1 MSYPPTITNCIHSSS
16 SMEGASMF
24 KMPTIDLSAK
34 SLLMLSQL
42 GFFVTFTYWTSQ
54 GIDDNIDYLF
64 PVVMAV
70 SGLALFLSVPN
81 ARMGVTLGAPAM
93 IAVVGMATGENEAL
107 FWAIFMLVMFG
118 PIAYMPALASG
129 DSTLGLGDESRV
141 MRLGI
146 VWLIFALFMMLMMSN
161 IVPMAMDGEWT
172 DEDFDEVEYDMSI
185 DSTQQT
191 IAQVGLAVGVIG
203 ALVFLLTA
211 VVGFRTYDDRVIMG
225 NWKMQPWHGG
235 AMVAVAMLI
244 SQYLWL
250 VAENGPAFDFMEI
263 LFILSMV
270 GLLALPPCIGYRSSD
285 DTTESE

>member
-1 MSYPPTITNCIHSSS
+1 MSPPPTIINCIQSSI

-54 GIDDNIDYLF
+54 GIEENIDYLF
-64 PVVMAV
+64 PLVMAV

-93 IAVVGMATGENEAL
+93 IAVMGLATGENEAL
-107 FWAIFMLVMFG
+107 FWAIFMMVMFG

-129 DSTLGLGDESRV
+129 DSTLGLDDDSRV

-146 VWLIFALFMMLMMSN
+146 VWVVFTLFMMVMMSS

-203 ALVFLLTA
+203 VLVFLLTA
-211 VVGFRTYDDRVIMG
+211 LMG
-225 NWKMQPWHGG
+225 TELGPMLPWHGG
-235 AMVAVAMLI
+235 AMAAGAMLI

-250 VAENGPAFDFMEI
+250 VADGGPAFDFMEI
-263 LFILSMV
+263 PFILSMV
-270 GLLALPPCIGYRSSD
+270 GLLALPPCIAYRDTSDSS
-285 DTTESE
+285 EGE

>member
-1 MSYPPTITNCIHSSS
+1 MSDD
-16 SMEGASMF
+16 ALF

-42 GFFVTFTYWTSQ
+42 GFFVAFTYWTSQ
-54 GIDDNIDYLF
+54 GIEENIDYLF
-64 PVVMAV
+64 PLVMAV

-93 IAVVGMATGENEAL
+93 IAVMGLATGENEAL
-107 FWAIFMLVMFG
+107 FWAIFMMVMFG

-129 DSTLGLGDESRV
+129 DSTLDLDDDSRV

-146 VWLIFALFMMLMMSN
+146 VWVVFTLFMMVMMSN

-203 ALVFLLTA
+203 VLVFLLTA
-211 VVGFRTYDDRVIMG
+211 LMG
-225 NWKMQPWHGG
+225 TELGPMLPWHGG
-235 AMVAVAMLI
+235 AMAAGAMLI

-250 VAENGPAFDFMEI
+250 VADGGPAFDFMEI
-263 LFILSMV
+263 PFILSMV
-270 GLLALPPCIGYRSSD
+270 GLLALPPCIAYRDTSDSS
-285 DTTESE
+285 ESE

>member
-1 MSYPPTITNCIHSSS
+1 
-16 SMEGASMF
+16 MF

-54 GIDDNIDYLF
+54 GIEENIDYLF
-64 PVVMAV
+64 PLVMAV

-93 IAVVGMATGENEAL
+93 IAVMGLATGENEAL
-107 FWAIFMLVMFG
+107 FWAIFMMVMFG

-129 DSTLGLGDESRV
+129 DSTLDLDDDSRV

-146 VWLIFALFMMLMMSN
+146 VWVVFTLFMMVMMSN
-161 IVPMAMDGEWT
+161 IVSMAMDGEWT

-203 ALVFLLTA
+203 VLVFLLTA
-211 VVGFRTYDDRVIMG
+211 LMG
-225 NWKMQPWHGG
+225 MELGPMLPWHGG
-235 AMVAVAMLI
+235 AMVAASMI
-244 SQYLWL
+244 IGQYLYL
-250 VAENGPAFDFMEI
+250 VADGGPDYNLASEL
-263 LFILSMV
+263 LFLLSLV
-270 GLLALPPCIGYRSSD
+270 GMIALPPCIAYGSSD
-285 DTTESE
+285 DTMESE

>member
-1 MSYPPTITNCIHSSS
+1 MSDD
-16 SMEGASMF
+16 ALF

-42 GFFVTFTYWTSQ
+42 GFFVAFTYWTSQ
-54 GIDDNIDYLF
+54 GIEENIDYLF
-64 PVVMAV
+64 PLVMAV

-93 IAVVGMATGENEAL
+93 IAVMGLATGENEAL
-107 FWAIFMLVMFG
+107 FWAIFMMVMFG

-129 DSTLGLGDESRV
+129 DSTLGLDDDSRV

-146 VWLIFALFMMLMMSN
+146 VWVVFTLFMMVMMSN
-161 IVPMAMDGEWT
+161 IVSMAMDGEWT

-203 ALVFLLTA
+203 VLVFLLTA
-211 VVGFRTYDDRVIMG
+211 LMG
-225 NWKMQPWHGG
+225 MELGPMLPWHGG
-235 AMVAVAMLI
+235 AMAAGAMLI

-250 VAENGPAFDFMEI
+250 VADGGPAFDFMEI
-263 LFILSMV
+263 PFILSMV
-270 GLLALPPCIGYRSSD
+270 GLLALPPCIAYEGSSD
-285 DTTESE
+285 SSEGE

>member
-1 MSYPPTITNCIHSSS
+1 MSDD
-16 SMEGASMF
+16 ALF

-42 GFFVTFTYWTSQ
+42 GFFVAFTYWTSQ
-54 GIDDNIDYLF
+54 GIEENIDYLF
-64 PVVMAV
+64 PLVMAV

-93 IAVVGMATGENEAL
+93 IAVMGLATGENEAL
-107 FWAIFMLVMFG
+107 FWAIFMMVMFG

-129 DSTLGLGDESRV
+129 DSTLDLDDDSRV

-146 VWLIFALFMMLMMSN
+146 VWVVFTLFMMVMMSN
-161 IVPMAMDGEWT
+161 IVSMAMDGEWT

-203 ALVFLLTA
+203 VLVFLLTA
-211 VVGFRTYDDRVIMG
+211 LMG
-225 NWKMQPWHGG
+225 MELGPMLPWHGG
-235 AMVAVAMLI
+235 AMAAGAMLI

-250 VAENGPAFDFMEI
+250 VADGGPAFDFMEI
-263 LFILSMV
+263 PFILSMV
-270 GLLALPPCIGYRSSD
+270 GLLALPPCIAYRS
-285 DTTESE
+285 E